1 VSPFK
6 CHNFF
11 SVQVFIQ
18 YYAFQSPPLLSIYLR
33 VPLLWYPG
41 LTPKRPQDY
50 PFPFRFT
57 ILNCKE
63 TLLLAGTRLRIL
75 SWNQTS
81 DLRLKLLLL
90 LLLLHQKLPLSYTT
104 AKEKEKSTKSL
115 PIWGNICEDC
125 SELPI
130 YVRNFLRQ
138 KHTISST
145 IDQPVPL
152 NFLEE
157 EKNCSEVGCLI
168 VWQNKCVLALEDII
182 GEIFSFAR
190 LCSCNVATGDIMQ

>member
-1 VSPFK
+1 MSQFLLRSSLHSIL
-6 CHNFF
+6 CL
-11 SVQVFIQ
+11 SIS
-18 YYAFQSPPLLSIYLR
+18 SPPLNLSTSPSAVIPR
-33 VPLLWYPG
+33 TDPKT
-41 LTPKRPQDY
+41 TPRL
-50 PFPFRFT
+50 PFPSPFYNPKLQGDLT
-57 ILNCKE
+57 
-63 TLLLAGTRLRIL
+63 TGTRLRIL

-81 DLRLKLLLL
+81 DLRIKLLLL

-145 IDQPVPL
+145 IDQPVWL

-157 EKNCSEVGCLI
+157 EKKLLRSRMFDCLT
-168 VWQNKCVLALEDII
+168 E
-182 GEIFSFAR
+182 
-190 LCSCNVATGDIMQ
+190 